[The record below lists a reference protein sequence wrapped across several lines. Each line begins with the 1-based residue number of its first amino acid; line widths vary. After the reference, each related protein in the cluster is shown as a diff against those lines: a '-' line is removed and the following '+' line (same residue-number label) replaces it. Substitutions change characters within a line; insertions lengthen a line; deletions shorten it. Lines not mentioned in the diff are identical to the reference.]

1 MFMKLPIN
9 YISAFVILI
18 AVILWVLSGVLFKDS
33 NQEVE
38 IINDVTEE
46 KIITVRASE
55 FNAEDKTYFLT
66 VRGRTEVG
74 KKVMLKPKTSST
86 ILNKLDK
93 GLFVKKGQTICTL
106 DPENR
111 SAALDEAIANKTK
124 AQLQYDAIKQ
134 LADEGYR
141 SENAVATADAA
152 LKGAIARV
160 EMATNELN
168 NTKINAP
175 FDGYIEDVFVEV
187 GDLISP
193 TQPCAKLMQLDPI
206 TVTGEVTEKNVEL
219 ISENQ
224 LVDVKLLD
232 GINLKGKIDYVSKSA
247 NPSTRTYKVEA
258 LVENRKGLIR
268 EGLTANMKVPL
279 KNVKA
284 HLIPSYLL
292 SLNDLGDLGIKI
304 VNENIV
310 RFIDIQIIEDTPEG
324 IWVAGLPDLVTII
337 TVGQEYVMDG
347 QKIDVQIVDR

>member
-1 MFMKLPIN
+1 MFKKLPMN

-33 NQEVE
+33 DQEVE
-38 IINDVTEE
+38 IVNDATEE

-55 FNAEDKTYFLT
+55 FEAKDKTYFLT
-66 VRGRTEVG
+66 VRGRTEVE

-86 ILNKLDK
+86 ILKKLDK
-93 GLFVKKGQTICTL
+93 GSFVKKGQIICTL

-111 SAALDEAIANKTK
+111 SAALDEAVANKTK

-219 ISENQ
+219 ITENQ

-232 GINLKGKIDYVSKSA
+232 GSNLKGKIDYVSKSA

-258 LVENRKGLIR
+258 LVANREGLIR
-268 EGLTANMKVPL
+268 EGLTADMKVPL

-304 VNENIV
+304 VNQNIV
-310 RFIDIQIIEDTPEG
+310 RFIAIQIIEDTPDG
-324 IWVAGLPDLVTII
+324 IWVAGLPDSVTVI

-347 QKIDVQIVDR
+347 QKIEVQLVNR

>member
-1 MFMKLPIN
+1 MLKKLPMN

-33 NQEVE
+33 DETE
-38 IINDVTEE
+38 IVNDVTEE
-46 KIITVRASE
+46 KTITVRASE
-55 FNAEDKTYFLT
+55 FISEDKTYFLT
-66 VRGRTEVG
+66 VRGRTEVE

-86 ILNKLDK
+86 IVKKLDK
-93 GLFVKKGQTICTL
+93 GSFVRKGQTICTL

-111 SAALDEAIANKTK
+111 SAALDEAVASKTK

-168 NTKINAP
+168 NTNINAP

-219 ISENQ
+219 ITEDQ

-232 GINLKGKIDYVSKSA
+232 GSNLKGKIDYISKSA

-258 LVENRKGLIR
+258 LVENREGLIR
-268 EGLTANMKVPL
+268 EGLTADMKVPL
-279 KNVKA
+279 KNLKA

-310 RFIDIQIIEDTPEG
+310 RFIDIQIIEDTPDG
-324 IWVAGLPDLVTII
+324 IWVAGLPDSVTVI

-347 QKIDVQIVDR
+347 QKIEVQLVNR

>member
-1 MFMKLPIN
+1 MN

-33 NQEVE
+33 DQEVE
-38 IINDVTEE
+38 IVNDATEE

-55 FNAEDKTYFLT
+55 FEAKDKTYFLT
-66 VRGRTEVG
+66 VRGRTEVE

-86 ILNKLDK
+86 ILKKLDK
-93 GLFVKKGQTICTL
+93 GSFVKKGQIICTL

-111 SAALDEAIANKTK
+111 SAALDEAVANKTK

-219 ISENQ
+219 ITENQ

-232 GINLKGKIDYVSKSA
+232 GSNLKGKIDYVSKSA

-258 LVENRKGLIR
+258 LVSNREGLIR
-268 EGLTANMKVPL
+268 EGLTADMKVPL

-304 VNENIV
+304 VNQNIV
-310 RFIDIQIIEDTPEG
+310 RFIAIQIIEDTPEG
-324 IWVAGLPDLVTII
+324 IWVAGLPSSVTII

-347 QKIDVQIVDR
+347 QKIQSLKIT

>member
-1 MFMKLPIN
+1 MFKKLPMN

-33 NQEVE
+33 DQEVE
-38 IINDVTEE
+38 IVNDATEE

-55 FNAEDKTYFLT
+55 FEAKDKTYFLT
-66 VRGRTEVG
+66 VRGRTEVE

-86 ILNKLDK
+86 ILKKLDK
-93 GLFVKKGQTICTL
+93 GSFVKKGQIICTL

-111 SAALDEAIANKTK
+111 SAALDEAVANKTK

-219 ISENQ
+219 ITENQ

-232 GINLKGKIDYVSKSA
+232 GSNLKGKIDYVSKSA

-258 LVENRKGLIR
+258 LVSNREGLIR
-268 EGLTANMKVPL
+268 EGLTADMKVPL

-304 VNENIV
+304 VNQNIV
-310 RFIDIQIIEDTPEG
+310 RFIAIQIIEDTPEG
-324 IWVAGLPDLVTII
+324 IWVAGLPSSVTII

-347 QKIDVQIVDR
+347 QKIKVQLVN

>member
-1 MFMKLPIN
+1 MLKKLPMN

-33 NQEVE
+33 DETE
-38 IINDVTEE
+38 IVNDVTEE
-46 KIITVRASE
+46 KTITVRASE
-55 FNAEDKTYFLT
+55 FISEDKTYFLT
-66 VRGRTEVG
+66 VRGRTEVE

-86 ILNKLDK
+86 IVKKLDK
-93 GLFVKKGQTICTL
+93 GSFVRKGQTICTL

-111 SAALDEAIANKTK
+111 SAALDEAVASKTK

-168 NTKINAP
+168 NTNINAP

-219 ISENQ
+219 ITEDQ

-232 GINLKGKIDYVSKSA
+232 GSNLKGKIDYISKSA

-258 LVENRKGLIR
+258 LVENREGLIR
-268 EGLTANMKVPL
+268 EGLTADMKVPL
-279 KNVKA
+279 KNLKA

-310 RFIDIQIIEDTPEG
+310 RFIDIQIIEDTPDG
-324 IWVAGLPDLVTII
+324 IWVAGLPDSVTII
-337 TVGQEYVMDG
+337 TVGQEYVMDS
-347 QKIDVQIVDR
+347 QKIEVQLVNR

>member
-1 MFMKLPIN
+1 MLKKLPMN

-33 NQEVE
+33 DETE
-38 IINDVTEE
+38 IVNDVTEE
-46 KIITVRASE
+46 KTITVRASE
-55 FNAEDKTYFLT
+55 FISEDKTYFLT
-66 VRGRTEVG
+66 VRGRTEVE

-86 ILNKLDK
+86 IVKKLDK
-93 GLFVKKGQTICTL
+93 GSFVRKGQTICTL

-111 SAALDEAIANKTK
+111 SAALDEAVASKTK

-168 NTKINAP
+168 NTYINAP

-219 ISENQ
+219 ITEDQ

-232 GINLKGKIDYVSKSA
+232 GSNLKGKIDYISKSA

-258 LVENRKGLIR
+258 LVENREGLIR
-268 EGLTANMKVPL
+268 EGLTADMKVPL
-279 KNVKA
+279 KNLKA

-310 RFIDIQIIEDTPEG
+310 RFIDIQIIEDTPDG
-324 IWVAGLPDLVTII
+324 IWVAGLPDSVTVI

-347 QKIDVQIVDR
+347 QKIEVQLVNR

>member
-1 MFMKLPIN
+1 MFKKLPMN

-33 NQEVE
+33 DQEVE
-38 IINDVTEE
+38 IVNDATEE

-55 FNAEDKTYFLT
+55 FEAKDKTYFLT
-66 VRGRTEVG
+66 VRGRTEVE

-86 ILNKLDK
+86 ILKKLDK
-93 GLFVKKGQTICTL
+93 GSFVKKGQIICTL

-111 SAALDEAIANKTK
+111 SAALDEAVANKTK

-219 ISENQ
+219 ITENQ

-232 GINLKGKIDYVSKSA
+232 GSNLKGKIDYVSKSA

-258 LVENRKGLIR
+258 LVANREGLIR
-268 EGLTANMKVPL
+268 EGLTADMKVPL

-304 VNENIV
+304 VNQNIV
-310 RFIDIQIIEDTPEG
+310 RFIAIQIIEDTPEG
-324 IWVAGLPDLVTII
+324 IWVAGLPSSVTII

-347 QKIDVQIVDR
+347 QKIKVQLVN

>member
-1 MFMKLPIN
+1 MFKKLPMN

-33 NQEVE
+33 DQEVE
-38 IINDVTEE
+38 IVNDATEE

-55 FNAEDKTYFLT
+55 FEAKDKTYFLT
-66 VRGRTEVG
+66 VRGRTEVE

-86 ILNKLDK
+86 ILKKLDK
-93 GLFVKKGQTICTL
+93 GSFVKKGQIICTL

-111 SAALDEAIANKTK
+111 SATLDEAVANKTK

-219 ISENQ
+219 ITENQ

-232 GINLKGKIDYVSKSA
+232 GSNLKGKIDYVSKSA

-258 LVENRKGLIR
+258 LVSNREGLIR
-268 EGLTANMKVPL
+268 EGLTADMKVPL

-304 VNENIV
+304 VNQNIV
-310 RFIDIQIIEDTPEG
+310 RFIAIQIIEDTPEG
-324 IWVAGLPDLVTII
+324 IWVAGLPSSVTII

-347 QKIDVQIVDR
+347 QKIKVQLVN

>member
-1 MFMKLPIN
+1 MLKKLPMN

-33 NQEVE
+33 DETE
-38 IINDVTEE
+38 IVNDVTEE
-46 KIITVRASE
+46 KTITVRASE
-55 FNAEDKTYFLT
+55 FISEDKTYFLT
-66 VRGRTEVG
+66 VRGRTEVE

-86 ILNKLDK
+86 IVKKLDK
-93 GLFVKKGQTICTL
+93 GSFVRKGQTICTL

-111 SAALDEAIANKTK
+111 SAALDEAVASKTK

-168 NTKINAP
+168 NTNINAP
-175 FDGYIEDVFVEV
+175 FNGYIEDVFVEV

-219 ISENQ
+219 ITEDQ

-232 GINLKGKIDYVSKSA
+232 GSNLKGKIDYISKSA

-258 LVENRKGLIR
+258 LVENREGLIR
-268 EGLTANMKVPL
+268 EGLTADMKVPL
-279 KNVKA
+279 KNLKA

-310 RFIDIQIIEDTPEG
+310 RFIDIQIIEDTPDG
-324 IWVAGLPDLVTII
+324 IWVAGLPDSVTVI

-347 QKIDVQIVDR
+347 QKIEVQLVNR

>member
-1 MFMKLPIN
+1 
-9 YISAFVILI
+9 
-18 AVILWVLSGVLFKDS
+18 
-33 NQEVE
+33 
-38 IINDVTEE
+38 
-46 KIITVRASE
+46 
-55 FNAEDKTYFLT
+55 
-66 VRGRTEVG
+66 
-74 KKVMLKPKTSST
+74 MLKPKTSST
-86 ILNKLDK
+86 IVKKLDK
-93 GLFVKKGQTICTL
+93 GSFVIKGQTICTL

-111 SAALDEAIANKTK
+111 SAALDEAVASKTK

-168 NTKINAP
+168 NTYINAP

-219 ISENQ
+219 ITEDQ

-232 GINLKGKIDYVSKSA
+232 GSNLKGKIDYISKSA

-258 LVENRKGLIR
+258 LVENREGLIR
-268 EGLTANMKVPL
+268 EGLTADMKVPL
-279 KNVKA
+279 KNLKA

-310 RFIDIQIIEDTPEG
+310 RFIDIQIIEDTPDG
-324 IWVAGLPDLVTII
+324 IWVAGLPDSVTVI

-347 QKIDVQIVDR
+347 QKIEVQLVNR

>member
-1 MFMKLPIN
+1 MFKKLPMN

-33 NQEVE
+33 DQEVE
-38 IINDVTEE
+38 IVNDATEE

-55 FNAEDKTYFLT
+55 FEAKDKTYFLT
-66 VRGRTEVG
+66 VRGRTEVE

-86 ILNKLDK
+86 ILKKLDK
-93 GLFVKKGQTICTL
+93 GSFVKKGQIICTL

-111 SAALDEAIANKTK
+111 SAALDEAVANKTK

-219 ISENQ
+219 ITENQ

-232 GINLKGKIDYVSKSA
+232 GSNLKGKIDYVSKSA

-258 LVENRKGLIR
+258 LVSNREGLIR
-268 EGLTANMKVPL
+268 EGLTADMKVPL

-304 VNENIV
+304 VNQNIV
-310 RFIDIQIIEDTPEG
+310 RFIAIQIIEDTLEG
-324 IWVAGLPDLVTII
+324 IWVAGLPSSVTII

-347 QKIDVQIVDR
+347 QKIKVQLVN

>member
-1 MFMKLPIN
+1 MLKKLPMN

-33 NQEVE
+33 DETE
-38 IINDVTEE
+38 IVNDVTEE
-46 KIITVRASE
+46 KTITVRASE
-55 FNAEDKTYFLT
+55 FISEDKTYFLT
-66 VRGRTEVG
+66 VRGRTEVE

-86 ILNKLDK
+86 IVKKLDK
-93 GLFVKKGQTICTL
+93 GSFVRKGQTICTL

-111 SAALDEAIANKTK
+111 SAALDEAVASKTK

-168 NTKINAP
+168 NTNINAP

-219 ISENQ
+219 ITEDQ

-232 GINLKGKIDYVSKSA
+232 GSILKGKIDYISKSA

-258 LVENRKGLIR
+258 LVENREGLIR
-268 EGLTANMKVPL
+268 EGLTADMKVPL
-279 KNVKA
+279 KNLKA

-310 RFIDIQIIEDTPEG
+310 RFIDIQIIEDTPDG
-324 IWVAGLPDLVTII
+324 IWVAGLPDSVTVI

-347 QKIDVQIVDR
+347 QKIEVQLVNR

>member
-1 MFMKLPIN
+1 MFKKIPIN

-18 AVILWVLSGVLFKDS
+18 AVILWVLSGVIFKDS
-33 NQEVE
+33 EEVE
-38 IINDVTEE
+38 ITAEKVEE
-46 KIITVRASE
+46 NVITVRAGE
-55 FNAEDKTYFLT
+55 FLAENKTYFLT
-66 VRGRTEVG
+66 VRGRTEVE

-86 ILNKLDK
+86 VIKKLDK
-93 GLFVKKGQTICTL
+93 GVFVKKDDAVCTL

-111 SAALDEAIANKTK
+111 SAALDEAVASKNK

-141 SENAVATADAA
+141 SENAVATAEAA

-168 NTKINAP
+168 NTIVTAP
-175 FDGYIEDVFVEV
+175 FNGYVEDIFVEI
-187 GDLISP
+187 GDLVSP

-206 TVTGEVTEKNVEL
+206 TVTGEVTEKNVD
-219 ISENQ
+219 
-224 LVDVKLLD
+224 LVTEDQVVEIQLLD
-232 GINLKGKIDYVSKSA
+232 GSNLKGKISYISKSA

-258 LVENRKGLIR
+258 LVTNNDGLIR
-268 EGLTANMKVPL
+268 EGLTADMKVPL
-279 KNVKA
+279 QNLKA

-292 SLNDLGDLGIKI
+292 SLNDLGDLGIK
-304 VNENIV
+304 VVKDNIV
-310 RFIDIQIIEDTPEG
+310 HFVNIQIIEDTSEG

-347 QKIDVQIVDR
+347 QKIDVQTVDR

>member
-1 MFMKLPIN
+1 MFKKLPMN

-18 AVILWVLSGVLFKDS
+18 AVILWVLSGVSFKDS
-33 NQEVE
+33 DQEVE
-38 IINDVTEE
+38 IVNDATEE

-55 FNAEDKTYFLT
+55 FEAKDKTYFLT
-66 VRGRTEVG
+66 VRGRTEVE

-86 ILNKLDK
+86 ILKKLDK
-93 GLFVKKGQTICTL
+93 GSFVKKGQIICTL

-111 SAALDEAIANKTK
+111 SAALDEAVANKTK

-219 ISENQ
+219 ITENQ
-224 LVDVKLLD
+224 LVDVKLID
-232 GINLKGKIDYVSKSA
+232 GSNLKGKIDYVSKSA

-258 LVENRKGLIR
+258 LVSNREGLIR
-268 EGLTANMKVPL
+268 EGLTADMKVPL

-304 VNENIV
+304 VNQNIV
-310 RFIDIQIIEDTPEG
+310 RFIAIQIIEDTPEG
-324 IWVAGLPDLVTII
+324 IWVAGLPSSVTII

-347 QKIDVQIVDR
+347 QKIKVQLVN

>member
-1 MFMKLPIN
+1 MFKKLPMN

-33 NQEVE
+33 DQEVE
-38 IINDVTEE
+38 IVNDVTEE

-55 FNAEDKTYFLT
+55 FEAEDKTYFLT
-66 VRGRTEVG
+66 IRGRTEVE

-86 ILNKLDK
+86 ILKKLDK
-93 GLFVKKGQTICTL
+93 GSFVKKGQIICTL

-111 SAALDEAIANKTK
+111 SAALDEAVANKTK

-175 FDGYIEDVFVEV
+175 FDGYIEDVLVEV

-206 TVTGEVTEKNVEL
+206 TVTGEVTEKNIEL
-219 ISENQ
+219 ITENQ

-232 GINLKGKIDYVSKSA
+232 GSNLKGKIDYVSKSA

-258 LVENRKGLIR
+258 LVANREGLIR
-268 EGLTANMKVPL
+268 EGLTADMKVPL

-304 VNENIV
+304 VNQNIV
-310 RFIDIQIIEDTPEG
+310 RFIAIQIIEDTPEG
-324 IWVAGLPDLVTII
+324 IWVAGLPSSVTII

-347 QKIDVQIVDR
+347 QKIKVQLVN

>member
-1 MFMKLPIN
+1 MLKKLPMN

-33 NQEVE
+33 DETE
-38 IINDVTEE
+38 IVNDVTEE
-46 KIITVRASE
+46 KTITVRASE
-55 FNAEDKTYFLT
+55 FISEDKTYFLT
-66 VRGRTEVG
+66 VRGRTEVE

-86 ILNKLDK
+86 IVKKLDK
-93 GLFVKKGQTICTL
+93 GSFVRKGQTICTL

-111 SAALDEAIANKTK
+111 SAALDEAVASKTK

-168 NTKINAP
+168 NTNINAP
-175 FDGYIEDVFVEV
+175 FDGYIEDVFVEI

-219 ISENQ
+219 ITEDQ

-232 GINLKGKIDYVSKSA
+232 GSNLKGKIDYISKSA

-258 LVENRKGLIR
+258 LVENREGLIR
-268 EGLTANMKVPL
+268 EGLTADMKVPL
-279 KNVKA
+279 KNLKA

-310 RFIDIQIIEDTPEG
+310 RFIDIQIIEDTPDG
-324 IWVAGLPDLVTII
+324 IWVTGLPDSVTII
-337 TVGQEYVMDG
+337 TVGQEYVMDS
-347 QKIDVQIVDR
+347 QKIEVQLVNR

>member
-1 MFMKLPIN
+1 MFKKLPMN

-18 AVILWVLSGVLFKDS
+18 AVILWVLSGVLFKNSD
-33 NQEVE
+33 QEVE
-38 IINDVTEE
+38 IVNDVTEE
-46 KIITVRASE
+46 KIITVRASKFE
-55 FNAEDKTYFLT
+55 AEDKTYFLT
-66 VRGRTEVG
+66 VRGRTEVE

-86 ILNKLDK
+86 ILKKLDK
-93 GLFVKKGQTICTL
+93 GSFVKKGQTICAL

-111 SAALDEAIANKTK
+111 SAALDEAAANKTK

-219 ISENQ
+219 ITENQ

-232 GINLKGKIDYVSKSA
+232 GNNLKGEINYVSKSA

-258 LVENRKGLIR
+258 LVANRDGLIR
-268 EGLTANMKVPL
+268 EGLTADMKVPL

-304 VNENIV
+304 VNQNIV

-324 IWVAGLPDLVTII
+324 IWVAGLPSSVTII

-347 QKIDVQIVDR
+347 QKIEVQLVN

>member
-1 MFMKLPIN
+1 MFKKLPMN

-33 NQEVE
+33 DQDVE
-38 IINDVTEE
+38 IVNDVTEE

-55 FNAEDKTYFLT
+55 FEAEDKTYFLT
-66 VRGRTEVG
+66 IRGRTEVE

-86 ILNKLDK
+86 ILKKLDK
-93 GLFVKKGQTICTL
+93 GSFVKKGQTICTL

-111 SAALDEAIANKTK
+111 SAALDEAVANKTK

-219 ISENQ
+219 ISEDQ

-232 GINLKGKIDYVSKSA
+232 GSNLKGKIDYVSKSA

-258 LVENRKGLIR
+258 LVANSEGLIR
-268 EGLTANMKVPL
+268 EGLTADMKVPL
-279 KNVKA
+279 KNLKA

-292 SLNDLGDLGIKI
+292 SLNDLGYLGIKI

-310 RFIDIQIIEDTPEG
+310 RFIDIQIIEDTSEG
-324 IWVAGLPDLVTII
+324 IWVAGLPDSVTII

-347 QKIDVQIVDR
+347 QKINVQLVN

>member
-1 MFMKLPIN
+1 
-9 YISAFVILI
+9 
-18 AVILWVLSGVLFKDS
+18 
-33 NQEVE
+33 
-38 IINDVTEE
+38 
-46 KIITVRASE
+46 VRASE
-55 FNAEDKTYFLT
+55 FEAKDKTYFLT
-66 VRGRTEVG
+66 VRGRTEVE

-86 ILNKLDK
+86 ILKKLDK
-93 GLFVKKGQTICTL
+93 GSFVKKGQIICTL

-111 SAALDEAIANKTK
+111 SAALDEAVANKTK

-219 ISENQ
+219 ITENQ

-232 GINLKGKIDYVSKSA
+232 GSNLKGKIDYVSKSA

-258 LVENRKGLIR
+258 LVSNREGLIR
-268 EGLTANMKVPL
+268 EGLTADMKVPL

-304 VNENIV
+304 VNQNIV
-310 RFIDIQIIEDTPEG
+310 RFIAIQIIEDTPEG
-324 IWVAGLPDLVTII
+324 IWVAGLPSSVTII

-347 QKIDVQIVDR
+347 QKIKVQLVN

>member
-1 MFMKLPIN
+1 MFKKIPIN

-18 AVILWVLSGVLFKDS
+18 AVILWVLSGVIFKDS
-33 NQEVE
+33 EEVE
-38 IINDVTEE
+38 ITAEKVEE
-46 KIITVRASE
+46 NVITVRAGE
-55 FNAEDKTYFLT
+55 FLAENKTYFLT
-66 VRGRTEVG
+66 VRGRTEVE

-86 ILNKLDK
+86 VIKKLDK
-93 GLFVKKGQTICTL
+93 GVFVKKDDAVCTL

-111 SAALDEAIANKTK
+111 SAALDEAVASKNK

-141 SENAVATADAA
+141 SENAVATAEAA

-168 NTKINAP
+168 NTTVTAP
-175 FDGYIEDVFVEV
+175 FNGYVEDIFVEI
-187 GDLISP
+187 GDLVSP
-193 TQPCAKLMQLDPI
+193 SQPCAKLMQLDPI
-206 TVTGEVTEKNVEL
+206 TVTGEVTEKNVD
-219 ISENQ
+219 
-224 LVDVKLLD
+224 LVTEDQAVEIQLLD
-232 GINLKGKIDYVSKSA
+232 GSNLKGKISYISKSA

-258 LVENRKGLIR
+258 LVANNDGLIR
-268 EGLTANMKVPL
+268 EGLTAEMKVPL
-279 KNVKA
+279 QNLKA

-304 VNENIV
+304 VNDNIV
-310 RFIDIQIIEDTPEG
+310 HFVNIEIIEDTSEG
-324 IWVAGLPDLVTII
+324 IWVAGLPDLTTII

>member
-1 MFMKLPIN
+1 MFKKLPMN

-33 NQEVE
+33 DQEVE
-38 IINDVTEE
+38 IVNDATEE

-55 FNAEDKTYFLT
+55 FEAKDKTYFLT
-66 VRGRTEVG
+66 VRGRTEVE

-86 ILNKLDK
+86 ILKKLDK
-93 GLFVKKGQTICTL
+93 GSFVKKGQIICTL

-111 SAALDEAIANKTK
+111 SAALDEAVANKTK

-219 ISENQ
+219 ITENQ

-232 GINLKGKIDYVSKSA
+232 GSNLKGKIDYVSKSA

-258 LVENRKGLIR
+258 LVSNREGLIR
-268 EGLTANMKVPL
+268 EGLTADMKVPL

-310 RFIDIQIIEDTPEG
+310 RFINIKIIEDTPEG
-324 IWVAGLPDLVTII
+324 IWVAGLPSSVTII

-347 QKIDVQIVDR
+347 QKIKVQLVN

>member
-1 MFMKLPIN
+1 MFKKLPMN

-33 NQEVE
+33 DQDVE
-38 IINDVTEE
+38 IVNDVTEE

-55 FNAEDKTYFLT
+55 FEAEDKTYFLT
-66 VRGRTEVG
+66 IRGRTEVE

-86 ILNKLDK
+86 ILKKLDK
-93 GLFVKKGQTICTL
+93 GSFVKKGQTICTL

-111 SAALDEAIANKTK
+111 SAALDEAVSNKTK

-219 ISENQ
+219 ISEDQ

-232 GINLKGKIDYVSKSA
+232 GSNLKGKVDYVSKSA

-258 LVENRKGLIR
+258 LVANSEGLIR
-268 EGLTANMKVPL
+268 EGLTADMKVPL
-279 KNVKA
+279 KNLKA

-292 SLNDLGDLGIKI
+292 SLNDLGYLGIKI

-310 RFIDIQIIEDTPEG
+310 RFIDIQIIEDTSEG
-324 IWVAGLPDLVTII
+324 IWVAGLPDSVTII

-347 QKIDVQIVDR
+347 QKINVQLVN

>member
-1 MFMKLPIN
+1 MFKKLPMN

-33 NQEVE
+33 DQEVE
-38 IINDVTEE
+38 IVNDVTEE

-55 FNAEDKTYFLT
+55 FEAKDKTYFLT
-66 VRGRTEVG
+66 VRGRTEVE

-86 ILNKLDK
+86 ILKKLDK
-93 GLFVKKGQTICTL
+93 GSFVKKGQIICTL

-111 SAALDEAIANKTK
+111 SAALDEAVANKTK

-193 TQPCAKLMQLDPI
+193 TQPCAKLMQLDPM

-219 ISENQ
+219 ITENQ

-232 GINLKGKIDYVSKSA
+232 GSNLKGKIDYVSKSA

-258 LVENRKGLIR
+258 LVSNREGLIR
-268 EGLTANMKVPL
+268 EGLTADMKVPL

-304 VNENIV
+304 VNQNIV
-310 RFIDIQIIEDTPEG
+310 RFIAIQIIEDTPEG
-324 IWVAGLPDLVTII
+324 IWVAGLPSSVTII

-347 QKIDVQIVDR
+347 QKIKVQLVN

>member
-1 MFMKLPIN
+1 MFKKLPMN

-18 AVILWVLSGVLFKDS
+18 AVILWVLSGVSFKDS
-33 NQEVE
+33 DQEVE
-38 IINDVTEE
+38 IVNDATEE

-55 FNAEDKTYFLT
+55 FEAKDKTYFLT
-66 VRGRTEVG
+66 VRGRTEVE

-86 ILNKLDK
+86 ILKKLDK
-93 GLFVKKGQTICTL
+93 GSFVKKGQIICTL

-111 SAALDEAIANKTK
+111 SAALDEAVANKTK

-219 ISENQ
+219 ITENQ

-232 GINLKGKIDYVSKSA
+232 GSNLKGKIDYVSKSA

-258 LVENRKGLIR
+258 LVANREGLIR
-268 EGLTANMKVPL
+268 EGLTADMKVPL

-304 VNENIV
+304 VNQNIV
-310 RFIDIQIIEDTPEG
+310 RFIAIQIIEDTLEG
-324 IWVAGLPDLVTII
+324 IWVAGLPSSVTII

-347 QKIDVQIVDR
+347 QKIKVQLVN

>member
-1 MFMKLPIN
+1 MFKKLPMN

-33 NQEVE
+33 DQEVE
-38 IINDVTEE
+38 IVNDVTEE

-55 FNAEDKTYFLT
+55 FEAEDKTYFLT
-66 VRGRTEVG
+66 IRGRTEVE

-86 ILNKLDK
+86 ILKKLDK
-93 GLFVKKGQTICTL
+93 GSFVKKGQTICTL

-111 SAALDEAIANKTK
+111 SAALDEAVANKTK

-141 SENAVATADAA
+141 SENAVASANAA

-206 TVTGEVTEKNVEL
+206 KVTGEVTEKNVEL
-219 ISENQ
+219 IIENQ

-232 GINLKGKIDYVSKSA
+232 GSNLKGKIDYVSKSA
-247 NPSTRTYKVEA
+247 NASTRTYKVEA
-258 LVENRKGLIR
+258 LVENREGLIR
-268 EGLTANMKVPL
+268 EGLTADMKVPL
-279 KNVKA
+279 KNLKA

-310 RFIDIQIIEDTPEG
+310 RFIDIQIIEDTSEG
-324 IWVAGLPDLVTII
+324 IWVAGLPDSVTII

-347 QKIDVQIVDR
+347 QKINVQLVN

>member
-1 MFMKLPIN
+1 MFKKLPMN

-33 NQEVE
+33 DQEVE
-38 IINDVTEE
+38 IVNDVTEE

-55 FNAEDKTYFLT
+55 FESEDKTYFLT
-66 VRGRTEVG
+66 IRGRTEVE

-86 ILNKLDK
+86 ILKKLDK
-93 GLFVKKGQTICTL
+93 GSFVKKGQTICTL

-111 SAALDEAIANKTK
+111 SAALDEAVANKTK

-219 ISENQ
+219 ITENQ

-232 GINLKGKIDYVSKSA
+232 GSNLKGKIDYVSKSA

-258 LVENRKGLIR
+258 LVVNSEGLIR
-268 EGLTANMKVPL
+268 EGLTADMKVPL

-304 VNENIV
+304 VNQNIV
-310 RFIDIQIIEDTPEG
+310 RFIAIQIIEDTPEG
-324 IWVAGLPDLVTII
+324 IWVAGLPSSVTII

-347 QKIDVQIVDR
+347 QKIKVQLVN

>member
-1 MFMKLPIN
+1 MFKKLPMN

-33 NQEVE
+33 DQEVE

-55 FNAEDKTYFLT
+55 FEAKDKTYFLT
-66 VRGRTEVG
+66 VRGRTEVE

-86 ILNKLDK
+86 ILKKLDK
-93 GLFVKKGQTICTL
+93 GSFVKKGQIICTL

-111 SAALDEAIANKTK
+111 SAALDEAVANKTK

-219 ISENQ
+219 ITENQ

-232 GINLKGKIDYVSKSA
+232 GSNLKGKIDYVSKSA

-258 LVENRKGLIR
+258 LVSNREGLIR
-268 EGLTANMKVPL
+268 EGLTADMKVPL

-304 VNENIV
+304 VNQNIV
-310 RFIDIQIIEDTPEG
+310 RFIAIQIIEDTPEG
-324 IWVAGLPDLVTII
+324 IWVAGLPSSVTII

-347 QKIDVQIVDR
+347 QKIKVQLVN

>member
-1 MFMKLPIN
+1 MFKKLPMN

-33 NQEVE
+33 DQEVE
-38 IINDVTEE
+38 IVNDATEE

-55 FNAEDKTYFLT
+55 FEAKDKTYFLT
-66 VRGRTEVG
+66 VRGRTEVE

-86 ILNKLDK
+86 ILKKLDK
-93 GLFVKKGQTICTL
+93 GSFVKKGQIICTL

-111 SAALDEAIANKTK
+111 SAALDEAVANKTK

-219 ISENQ
+219 ITENQ

-232 GINLKGKIDYVSKSA
+232 GSNLKGKIEYVSKSA

-258 LVENRKGLIR
+258 LVSNREGLIR
-268 EGLTANMKVPL
+268 EGLTADMKVPL

-304 VNENIV
+304 VNQNIV
-310 RFIDIQIIEDTPEG
+310 RFIAIQIIEDTPEG
-324 IWVAGLPDLVTII
+324 IWVAGLPSSVTII

-347 QKIDVQIVDR
+347 QKIKVQLVN

>member
-1 MFMKLPIN
+1 MFKKLPMN

-33 NQEVE
+33 DQEVE
-38 IINDVTEE
+38 IVNDVTEE

-55 FNAEDKTYFLT
+55 FEAEDKTYFLT
-66 VRGRTEVG
+66 IRGRTEVE

-86 ILNKLDK
+86 IIKKLDK
-93 GLFVKKGQTICTL
+93 GSFVKKGQIICTL

-111 SAALDEAIANKTK
+111 SAALDEAVANKTK

-219 ISENQ
+219 ITENQ

-232 GINLKGKIDYVSKSA
+232 GSNLKGKIDYVSKSA

-258 LVENRKGLIR
+258 LVSNREGLIR
-268 EGLTANMKVPL
+268 EGLTADMKVPL

-304 VNENIV
+304 VNQNIV
-310 RFIDIQIIEDTPEG
+310 RFIAIQIIEDTPEG
-324 IWVAGLPDLVTII
+324 IWVAGLPSSVTII

-347 QKIDVQIVDR
+347 QKINVQLVN

>member
-1 MFMKLPIN
+1 MFKKIPIN

-18 AVILWVLSGVLFKDS
+18 AVILWVLSGVMFKDS
-33 NQEVE
+33 EEVE
-38 IINDVTEE
+38 IIAEKVEE
-46 KIITVRASE
+46 KVITVRASKFE
-55 FNAEDKTYFLT
+55 SENKTYFLT
-66 VRGRTEVG
+66 VRGRTEVE

-86 ILNKLDK
+86 VIKKLDK
-93 GLFVKKGQTICTL
+93 GAFVKKDDPICTL

-111 SAALDEAIANKTK
+111 SAALDEAVASKNK

-141 SENAVATADAA
+141 SENAVATAEAA

-168 NTKINAP
+168 NTTVSAP
-175 FDGYIEDVFVEV
+175 FNGYVEDIFVEI
-187 GDLISP
+187 GDLVSP
-193 TQPCAKLMQLDPI
+193 AQPCAKLMQLDPI
-206 TVTGEVTEKNVEL
+206 TVTGEVTEKNVDLVTED
-219 ISENQ
+219 Q
-224 LVDVKLLD
+224 LVEIQLLD
-232 GINLKGKIDYVSKSA
+232 GSNLKGKISYISKSA

-258 LVENRKGLIR
+258 LVANNDGLIR
-268 EGLTANMKVPL
+268 EGLTAEMKVPL
-279 KNVKA
+279 QNLKA

-304 VNENIV
+304 VNDNIV
-310 RFIDIQIIEDTPEG
+310 NFVNIEIIEDTSEG
-324 IWVAGLPDLVTII
+324 IWVAGLPDLATII

>member
-1 MFMKLPIN
+1 MFKKLPMN

-33 NQEVE
+33 DQEVE
-38 IINDVTEE
+38 IVNDATEE

-55 FNAEDKTYFLT
+55 FEAKDKTYFLT
-66 VRGRTEVG
+66 VRGRTEVE

-86 ILNKLDK
+86 ILKKLDK
-93 GLFVKKGQTICTL
+93 GSFVKKGQIICTL

-111 SAALDEAIANKTK
+111 SATLDEAVANKTK

-219 ISENQ
+219 ITENQ

-232 GINLKGKIDYVSKSA
+232 GSNLKGKIDYVSKSA

-258 LVENRKGLIR
+258 LVSNREGLIR
-268 EGLTANMKVPL
+268 EGLTADMKVPL

-304 VNENIV
+304 VNQNIV
-310 RFIDIQIIEDTPEG
+310 RFIAIQIIEDTLEG
-324 IWVAGLPDLVTII
+324 IWVAGLPSSVTII

-347 QKIDVQIVDR
+347 QKIKVQLVN